1 VRVYDNSSIIAYL
14 KRSASTTI
22 KNRGKTIFKSD
33 NWRIVS
39 SSRKDE
45 TAHLK
50 VSNATAYDEYDVRI
64 YNIFTKKINST
75 CTCPYDWGPVC
86 KHQIAALMVLEDDFD
101 SIFEEPEEVPVEEE
115 IVYADELE
123 DEEVSTKTDVAVDNK
138 SIVKLSKISHLI
150 NYANTS
156 GKLVSKAET
165 YIKFGYVEKL
175 EIIDAK
181 ATVEV
186 FDGVKWY
193 SVSIERKD
201 NAELEADCNCSN
213 TEYKL
218 CEHKIA
224 SLLFIRKLKGEY
236 VFEQLKDH
244 SLEKQELLAEY
255 GFTLEDKWQ
264 EKFRFTFQN
273 GRLSL
278 KVLDKS
284 IQKITSKN
292 EWTRVAKK
300 FAKSSFPV
308 ELLSSYNL
316 EEGWN
321 ADWEMG
327 YGFYFSKEREVPD
340 VNIIRLV
347 GKVNDDGNRFKSG
360 LKDFNE
366 VVAEVL
372 PPQDETSYKI
382 NYYLNRL
389 SKYSIANHFGQ
400 EESSYFF
407 YNNITEDIFLSAQAY
422 LLGQYNKLM
431 PFLEERITG
440 ELIQNKPIK
449 RNNFNHFDISM
460 ESPKLSFELTSDDA
474 FIYFRPWITVQEE
487 KMELAKLNRK
497 SFLFIQYEDTIH
509 CFDSVDTAA
518 LVQTFTSKK
527 HFKINRS
534 AFWEFYTDFLIP
546 LMKKYDVQMDI
557 ELNIEL
563 VSESTLEK
571 EVYIEEKDDYL
582 VFRPKLK
589 YNDEVEVDLYGNE
602 KIIIPIEGS
611 QTDIKE
617 IIRNLEKENDFK
629 EQLESLHPEFAN
641 QTEMGFYALQI
652 NQLLKG
658 GWFFQT
664 FEFFRE
670 NEITVF
676 GFEKLQKFKYNQHK
690 PEFNI
695 QASSGIDWFD
705 VKMEVRFGDQ
715 IVDLK
720 TLQKAMTRNENY
732 VRLGDGTLGL
742 LPEDW
747 IKENAILFKMGEV
760 EKDTLKV
767 SKLHF
772 SLVDILFDQID
783 NEDLIK
789 ELETKKQKLLNFDKI
804 ELAKKPD
811 SILAELRDYQDS
823 GYSWMCFL
831 DEFGWGGC
839 LADDMGLGKTLQ
851 VLTFLQS
858 RIDINPN
865 QTSLIILPT
874 SLIFNWQD
882 EIRKFSPDINYLIH
896 RGADRAKTT
905 DDFKNHHLII
915 TTYGILVRDT
925 EILKEFDFNY
935 IVLDES
941 QAIKNPNSKRYKAV
955 RLLKSY
961 NRLVLTGTPVENNT
975 FDLFAQMN
983 FLNPGLLGSMRF
995 FKEEFSKPIDREG
1008 DKNKVEQLKKLVYP
1022 FLLRRTKAQVATE
1035 LPEKTESLLFC
1046 EMGEKQRK
1054 VYDNYKNLYRD
1065 SILKKI
1071 KTDGINKTRFHVLE
1085 GLLKL
1090 RQICDSPNL
1099 VNNVEG
1105 AFDEDSIKIKM
1116 LSEHVKDKTGQHKIL
1131 IFSQFVKMLQLIK
1144 TKLEKEGVIL
1154 EYLDGSCKPHDR
1166 EASVKRFQS
1175 DETCRV
1181 FLISLKAG
1189 GVGLNLTEADYVYLV
1204 DPWWNPA
1211 VESQAIDRTH
1221 RIGQNKKVFSYKMIC
1236 KDSIEEK
1243 VLKLQDRKKALVT
1256 DLISAESSFI
1266 KSLEREDIEDLFG

>member
-1 VRVYDNSSIIAYL
+1 MRVYDNSSIIAYL

-22 KNRGKTIFKSD
+22 KNRGKSIYKSD
-33 NWRIVS
+33 NWRVIT

-50 VSNATAYDEYDVRI
+50 VSNATAYDEYDVRV
-64 YNIFTKKINST
+64 YNIFTKKISST

-86 KHQIAALMVLEDDFD
+86 KHQVAALMVLENDFD
-101 SIFEEPEEVPVEEE
+101 ELFELPEEEVEVEG
-115 IVYADELE
+115 
-123 DEEVSTKTDVAVDNK
+123 EEVEDTEVDEIPTKAKQPGDNK
-138 SIVKLSKISHLI
+138 TIVKLTKISHLI

-165 YIKFGYVEKL
+165 YLKFGYVEKL
-175 EIIDAK
+175 EVIDAK
-181 ATVEV
+181 VTVEV

-193 SVSIERKD
+193 KVSIERKD
-201 NAELEADCNCSN
+201 NSELETNCNCDN
-213 TEYKL
+213 NEYKL

-244 SLEKQELLAEY
+244 SNEKKELLAEY

-264 EKFRFTFQN
+264 DKFRFTFQN

-278 KVLDKS
+278 RVLDKS

-292 EWTRVAKK
+292 EWLRVSKK
-300 FAKSSFPV
+300 LANTAFPV
-308 ELLSSYNL
+308 ELLNSLNTTK
-316 EEGWN
+316 GWN
-321 ADWEMG
+321 AEWEMG
-327 YGFYFSKEREVPD
+327 YGFYFSKDKEIPD
-340 VNIIRLV
+340 ISIIRLV

-366 VVAEVL
+366 VVSEIL
-372 PPQDETSYKI
+372 PPQDETSYQI
-382 NYYLNRL
+382 NYYLNKI

-407 YNNITEDIFLSAQAY
+407 YNNMTEDIFLSAQAY
-422 LLGQYNKLM
+422 LLGQYRKLL
-431 PFLEERITG
+431 PLLEERITG
-440 ELIQNKPIK
+440 ELLKNKGIK
-449 RNNFNHFDISM
+449 RANYTHFDISL
-460 ESPKLSFELTSDDA
+460 ETPKLSFELTTDDS
-474 FIYFRPWITVQEE
+474 FIYFRPWITVQEDR
-487 KMELAKLNRK
+487 MELSKLNLK
-497 SFLFIQYEDTIH
+497 SFLFVQYEDTIH
-509 CFDSVDTAA
+509 CFDSVETAS
-518 LVQTFTSKK
+518 LVKTFISKK
-527 HFKINRS
+527 EFKINRT
-534 AFWEFYTDFLIP
+534 AFWDFYKDFLIP

-557 ELNIEL
+557 ELDIEL
-563 VSESTLEK
+563 VAESTIEK
-571 EVYIEEKDDYL
+571 EVYIEEKDDFL
-582 VFRPKLK
+582 IFRPKVK
-589 YNDEVEVDLYGNE
+589 YNGEVEVDLYGNE
-602 KIIIPIEGS
+602 KIIVPNS
-611 QTDIKE
+611 QDSTSIKE
-617 IIRNLEKENDFK
+617 YVRNTSEENAFKKE
-629 EQLESLHPEFAN
+629 LIGLHTEFPK
-641 QTEMGFYALQI
+641 QSELGFYALQI
-652 NQLLKG
+652 NQLLQE
-658 GWFFQT
+658 GWFFQA

-670 NEITVF
+670 NDITVF

-720 TLQKAMTRNENY
+720 TLQKAISRNENY

-760 EKDTLKV
+760 EKDSLKV

-772 SLVDILFDQID
+772 SLVDVLFDQID
-783 NEDLIK
+783 NTELIK
-789 ELETKKQKLLNFDKI
+789 ELEVKKQKLLNFDKI
-804 ELAKKPD
+804 EPADKPEN
-811 SILAELRDYQDS
+811 ILAELRDYQIS

-865 QTSLIILPT
+865 QTNLIVLPT

-882 EIRKFSPDINYLIH
+882 EIRKFSPNMSYLIH
-896 RGADRAKTT
+896 RGSDRAKTT
-905 DDFKNHHLII
+905 ESFNNYNLVI

-925 EILKEFDFNY
+925 EILKDFNFNY

-955 RLLKSY
+955 RLLKAF

-995 FKEEFSKPIDREG
+995 FKEEFSKPIDKEG

-1022 FLLRRTKAQVATE
+1022 FLLRRTKAQVAKE

-1054 VYDNYKNLYRD
+1054 VYDSYKNLYRD

-1090 RQICDSPNL
+1090 RQICDAPNL

-1105 AFDEDSIKIKM
+1105 AFEADSIKINM
-1116 LSEHVKDKTGQHKIL
+1116 LSEHVKEKTGQHKIL

-1144 TKLEKEGVIL
+1144 TRLEDDGVIL
-1154 EYLDGSCKPHDR
+1154 EYLDGSCKTHER
-1166 EASVKRFQS
+1166 EASVKRFQN
-1175 DETCRV
+1175 DESCRV

-1256 DLISAESSFI
+1256 DLISTEGSFI
-1266 KSLEREDIEDLFG
+1266 KSLEREDIEDLFR